1 MRQMPALECGRPM
14 RMTNADDQC
23 GSPRRTREQQMT
35 TSQYGVED
43 ASFQAAGGEAGILKL
58 VEAFYRHMDQRS
70 DARVIRAMHPDNLTM
85 SIDKL
90 TLFLCGWTGGPR
102 RYGKKIWPDRDSAGS
117 RSSADHR
124 GRERRLVG
132 LYAGCPARAGLPAS
146 LQNLFAHATD
156 SARQSYRTSATEST
170 VTLI

>member
-1 MRQMPALECGRPM
+1 
-14 RMTNADDQC
+14 
-23 GSPRRTREQQMT
+23 MT

-70 DARVIRAMHPDNLTM
+70 DARVIRAMHPDDLTM

-102 RYGKKIWPDRDSAGS
+102 RYGEKYGPIAIPPAHAHLPITKVEKDAWLA
-117 RSSADHR
+117 
-124 GRERRLVG
+124 
-132 LYAGCPARAGLPAS
+132 LYAGCSARAGLPAS

-156 SARQSYRTSATEST
+156 GARQSYRASATEST
-170 VTLI
+170 VTLM

>member
-1 MRQMPALECGRPM
+1 M
-14 RMTNADDQC
+14 RMTNAEDQC
-23 GSPRRTREQQMT
+23 GGPRRTREQQMT

-70 DARVIRAMHPDNLTM
+70 DARVIRAMHPDDLTM

-102 RYGKKIWPDRDSAGS
+102 RYGEKYGPIAIPPAHAHLPITKVEKDAWLACMEAALQEQDYPPAFKIY
-117 RSSADHR
+117 
-124 GRERRLVG
+124 LLTQLTV
-132 LYAGCPARAGLPAS
+132 PAS
-146 LQNLFAHATD
+146 RIVQVRQN
-156 SARQSYRTSATEST
+156 RR
-170 VTLI
+170 